1 MLSFTKIRGL
11 FAQTASIR
19 ASLTRRGK
27 RRPAL
32 ESLEK
37 RALMCGSGGCHWHS
51 TPLDPSGR
59 AGSITP
65 SAEVARL
72 GHLNREA
79 LADAGSLS
87 LCKKAGLAT
96 VEVKVAHRDHALN
109 EFGGVLAALKHTPV
123 PVHTHPSPTSPTPD
137 LLLPAV

>member
-1 MLSFTKIRGL
+1 MLSFTKIGGL
-11 FAQTASIR
+11 FPQTASSR
-19 ASLTRRGK
+19 ASLTRLGK
-27 RRPAL
+27 RQPAL
-32 ESLEK
+32 DSLEI

-51 TPLDPSGR
+51 TPLDLSGK

-87 LCKKAGLAT
+87 LRKKARLAT
-96 VEVKVAHRDHALN
+96 VEVKVANRDHALN
-109 EFGGVLAALKHTPV
+109 KFGGVSAALKHTPA